1 MWGVDFRNASNCLIC
16 ATAEF
21 TTQRRDDWRDH
32 YTRYRTGMGPH
43 GTWLDRQDSKGE
55 WERINDR
62 AEPADFE
69 AILPQGDFGK
79 VWTYSD
85 FLLALTFFDE
95 GYKRGYARGEWAAQE
110 QTRQDVDKST

>member
-16 ATAEF
+16 ASAEF
-21 TTQRRDDWRDH
+21 VTQHRGDQHNR
-32 YTRYRTGMGPH
+32 YIRYRTGMGPH
-43 GTWLDRQDSKGE
+43 GTWLDRQNSKGE
-55 WERINDR
+55 WERINNC

-79 VWTYSD
+79 VWTYGD

-95 GYKRGYARGEWAAQE
+95 GHKRGYAKGEWDTQE
-110 QTRQDVDKST
+110 RMRPNP